1 MAQNEKLPFPYV
13 RGIGRMFDNEKA
25 ILLILDCKP
34 TDDELRFM
42 HDYLNQSYKEK
53 IHGRE

>member
-1 MAQNEKLPFPYV
+1 MGQNDKLPFPYV

-25 ILLILDCKP
+25 VLLILDCKP

-42 HDYLNQSYKEK
+42 HDYLNQNYREK